1 MKMGRREIEEVL
13 PHREPFL
20 LVDEVI
26 EVVPMQR
33 IVALKNVRA
42 SEPYFAGHF
51 PGAPVMPGV
60 LIIEALAQ
68 AGALLLFRE
77 VPDREKKLVFFVGI
91 DECRFR
97 APVFP
102 GDTLR
107 LELDVLAWRNT
118 RSKMAGKAYVGEKL
132 VAEAVLLATL
142 VERDRARA
150 AAPPPA

>member
-1 MKMGRREIEEVL
+1 MGRREIEEVL

-77 VPDREKKLVFFVGI
+77 VPDREKKLVFFAGI

-118 RSKMAGKAYVGEKL
+118 RSKMLGKAYVGEKL

>member
-1 MKMGRREIEEVL
+1 MGRREIEEVL

-77 VPDREKKLVFFVGI
+77 VPDRAKKLVFFAGI

-107 LELDVLAWRNT
+107 LELDVIAWRNT
-118 RSKMAGKAYVGEKL
+118 RSKMIGKAYVGEKL

-150 AAPPPA
+150 AAPPA